1 MAGELQMYDMGI
13 NRRNFPSKRQRK
25 VLLEYIKAYS
35 LWKEN
40 RRALIE
46 DLQETVEKLDTTR
59 HRYIFQDTADS

>member
-1 MAGELQMYDMGI
+1 MYDMGI

-25 VLLEYIKAYS
+25 VLEEYIKAYS